1 MLGGT
6 TDWYDRWV
14 ASTEKVSLSIDT
26 GSLLLARRAA
36 EIEGMSLSAWMSRL
50 VRQHAWASQRPRLS
64 PEQQARADERT
75 VALDEDEVAMRRDGG
90 EQGAAG

>member
-1 MLGGT
+1 MAL
-6 TDWYDRWV
+6 
-14 ASTEKVSLSIDT
+14 TEKVSLSMDT

-64 PEQQARADERT
+64 GEQQARADERA
-75 VALDEDEVAMRRDGG
+75 VAFDEDEAALWRDGG
-90 EQGAAG
+90 EQRAAG